1 MTERFSASAAPR
13 LMQCAASGNLD
24 VTIPGWVAPVVDHSA
39 GAKGKG
45 TELHKVLESAM
56 QFGARDLTHIV
67 AALEYVDALRS
78 RRRFKVLTEHTMSA
92 VWLGVPDPPKT
103 TVDLILYVQDEI
115 HIVDYKTGK
124 IPVDVF
130 ENEQLMYY
138 AACAAMTLA
147 PQAKGVHLH
156 IVQPW
161 AGNGAGEHWFCDS
174 NKLNKFIIDARAA
187 HQRVLNKSPQF
198 QPGHHCT
205 FCPANPHGRGDK
217 AKPYCPA
224 KVELLYPS
232 IADEDEIFAM

>member
-24 VTIPGWVAPVVDHSA
+24 TTIPGWVPPVVDHSA

-67 AALEYVDALRS
+67 AALEYVDGIRS
-78 RRRFKVLTEHTMSA
+78 RRRFKVLTEHTMTA
-92 VWLGVPDPPKT
+92 DWLGVPDAPKT

-115 HIVDYKTGK
+115 HVIDYKTGR
-124 IPVDVF
+124 IPVNVF

-138 AACAAMTLA
+138 ATCAAMTLA

-161 AGNGAGEHWFCDS
+161 AGNGAGESWFCDS
-174 NKLNKFIIDARAA
+174 NRLNKFIIDARAA
-187 HQRVLNKSPQF
+187 HQRVVNKASQF
-198 QPGHHCT
+198 KPGDHCT
-205 FCPANPHGRGDK
+205 FCPANPQSRGDK
-217 AKPYCPA
+217 GRPFCPA
-224 KVELLYPS
+224 MMQLLYPS
-232 IADEDEIFAM
+232 VVEEDEILGL